1 MEILLSLFRYAC
13 QKKFCLKIR
22 GLFPFN
28 LRLSAVQLHFV
39 GGGQKMYPENWQ
51 ACNMM
56 HCEKNASLLQMM
68 MCCVPPAPKWAYSQC
83 RLGESL
89 RGIKINDPCRE
100 YITSSSRPH
109 PSFSKNH
116 ISGFPRWSPN
126 LRNALKYLCSL
137 KQKVRSPI
145 EAVLHVW

>member
-1 MEILLSLFRYAC
+1 MRVKKNSVWKFR
-13 QKKFCLKIR
+13 R
-22 GLFPFN
+22 PFPFS

-39 GGGQKMYPENWQ
+39 GEGQEKSTLKTDKHATWCTAKKMPRCFKWWC
-51 ACNMM
+51 AV
-56 HCEKNASLLQMM
+56 S
-68 MCCVPPAPKWAYSQC
+68 PPAPKWAYSQC

-126 LRNALKYLCSL
+126 LRNALKYLCSFE
-137 KQKVRSPI
+137 QKARSPI
-145 EAVLHVW
+145 EAGLHVWQKWI